1 MVDEY
6 KSVNEA
12 MNEETQAHPLEPST
26 DQMRVMVD
34 KAAER
39 VIDHIASLPRQPASY
54 DPHDADARARTAALA
69 ESLPERGTDLD
80 GLLDLLFRE
89 AIPPSFNTA
98 GPGYLAYIPGG
109 GIFPSALADFI
120 ANAVNRYVGVWIA
133 APGLAQLELNVVRWF
148 CEIIGYPPEAGGIL
162 TTGGSLANFTAVVTA
177 RKERL
182 PDDFLAGTI
191 YTSDQTH
198 HSIRK
203 AAVLAGFTEGNVREI
218 ATDEDYRI
226 RLDDLRRRIAEDRE
240 DGLRP
245 FMLVTSA
252 GTTNTG
258 AIDDLGGAADVAE
271 DEGLWLHVDAA
282 YGGFFMLTERGRE
295 SMRGIERADSV
306 ALDPHKGLFLPYGNG
321 SLLVREPET
330 LRRAHTIFA
339 DYMPEMQQDTDLV
352 DFCQLSPELSRDF
365 RGLRA
370 WLPIK
375 LFGIDAFRSSL
386 DEKLDLARWATDQL
400 REVPD
405 MEILAEPKLS
415 LTAFRWAPAGYSED
429 GLNDLN
435 RALLKSVNA
444 RQNVYITGTMLR
456 GQYAL
461 RICVLSFRT
470 HLERMQ
476 RCMVDIRECIEEL
489 TTSIEEP
496 VAGDVREADQ
506 HT

>member
-1 MVDEY
+1 M
-6 KSVNEA
+6 EA
-12 MNEETQAHPLEPST
+12 QAYPLEPST

-39 VIDHIASLPRQPASY
+39 VIDHIASLPSQPASY
-54 DPHDADARARTAALA
+54 DPHQADARARAGALA

-89 AIPPSFNTA
+89 AVPLSYNTA
-98 GPGYLAYIPGG
+98 SPGYLAYIPGG
-109 GIFPSALADFI
+109 GVFPSAVADFI

-148 CEIIGYPPEAGGIL
+148 CEIIGYPPSAGGIL
-162 TTGGSLANFTAVVTA
+162 TSGGSLANFTAVVTA
-177 RKERL
+177 RRERL

-198 HSIRK
+198 HSARK
-203 AAVLAGFTEGNVREI
+203 AAVLAGFPEENVREI
-218 ATDEDYRI
+218 ATNEDYQI
-226 RLDDLRRRIAEDRE
+226 RLDDLRRRIAEDR
-240 DGLRP
+240 DGGLRP

-258 AIDDLGGAADVAE
+258 AVDDLRGAADVAE

-321 SLLVREPET
+321 SLLVRDPEA
-330 LRRAHTIFA
+330 LRRAHTTFA
-339 DYMPEMQQDTDLV
+339 DYMPEMQQDADLV
-352 DFCQLSPELSRDF
+352 DFCQISPELSRDF

-400 REVPD
+400 REIPD
-405 MEILAEPKLS
+405 MEILAEPQLS
-415 LTAFRWAPAGYSED
+415 LTAFRWAPAGHSED

-435 RALLKSVNA
+435 RELLTCVNA
-444 RQNVYITGTMLR
+444 RQNVYITGTTLR
-456 GQYAL
+456 GRYAL

-470 HLERMQ
+470 HRDRMEQ
-476 RCMVDIRECIEEL
+476 CIVDIRECMSNAIR
-489 TTSIEEP
+489 TPRS
-496 VAGDVREADQ
+496 G
-506 HT
+506 